1 MSINMYDPGQ
11 LAGAAVVGRDWEKLG
26 TVNAV
31 YLDTE
36 SGRPEWVAVVSGL
49 FGTRVSLVPLA
60 QAEFVGADLRLPYDR
75 EQLKTAPHHDPGREL
90 SPSEEAELFRHY
102 GVPYGSET
110 AKSQSSGTPGDART
124 TATGRA
130 ESAEADRRD
139 ASGPTADDAMTRS
152 EERLRA
158 GTRTRETG
166 RVRLRKHVVTE
177 HQQVTVPVSHEEV
190 VVEREP
196 VSRASA
202 VGDVAPTISD
212 EECEVVLHE
221 ERPVVEKE
229 AEVVERVRLGTRTVT
244 GEETVSGEVRKEEIE
259 VDADRQPLRGG
270 NRETS

>member
-1 MSINMYDPGQ
+1 MSMNIHDPGR

-26 TVNAV
+26 SVHAV
-31 YLDTE
+31 YHDTE

-60 QAEFVGADLRLPYDR
+60 QAEFVGDDLRLPYDK

-102 GVPYGSET
+102 GVPYGGDTGTSR
-110 AKSQSSGTPGDART
+110 SSDSVGNAGM

-130 ESAEADRRD
+130 GSPGADRPG
-139 ASGPTADDAMTRS
+139 ASSASADDAMTRS
-152 EERLRA
+152 EERLSA

-177 HQQVTVPVSHEEV
+177 QQQVTVPVSHEEV

-196 VSRASA
+196 AGGA
-202 VGDVAPTISD
+202 NAADDVAPTISD
-212 EECEVVLHE
+212 EEREVVLHE

-259 VDADRQPLRGG
+259 VDADRQPVSDG
-270 NRETS
+270 NRRTS

>member
-1 MSINMYDPGQ
+1 MSINMHDPGQ

-26 TVNAV
+26 SVNAV

-49 FGTRVSLVPLA
+49 FGTRISLVPLA

-90 SPSEEAELFRHY
+90 SPSDEAELFRHY
-102 GVPYGSET
+102 GVPHGSESGM
-110 AKSQSSGTPGDART
+110 SQSSGITDEAQT
-124 TATGRA
+124 TETSRA
-130 ESAEADRRD
+130 ESIDADHHGDYGAR
-139 ASGPTADDAMTRS
+139 ADDTMTRS

-196 VSRASA
+196 VGRASA
-202 VGDVAPTISD
+202 AGDVAPTISD
-212 EECEVVLHE
+212 EEREVVLHE

-229 AEVVERVRLGTRTVT
+229 AEVVERLRLGTRTVT

-259 VDADRQPLRGG
+259 VDADRQPLRDG

>member
-1 MSINMYDPGQ
+1 MSMNMHDPGR
-11 LAGAAVVGRDWEKLG
+11 LAGAAVVGRNWEKLG
-26 TVNAV
+26 SVDAV
-31 YLDTE
+31 YHDTE
-36 SGRPEWVAVVSGL
+36 SGRPEWVAVVSGI

-60 QAEFVGADLRLPYDR
+60 QAEFVGEDLRLPYDG

-102 GVPYGSET
+102 GFPYGDT
-110 AKSQSSGTPGDART
+110 GTSQSSGSTGDAQM

-130 ESAEADRRD
+130 ESASADRHG
-139 ASGPTADDAMTRS
+139 ASGPTEDDAMTRS
-152 EERLRA
+152 EERLSA

-196 VSRASA
+196 VGDASA
-202 VGDVAPTISD
+202 AGDVAPTISD
-212 EECEVVLHE
+212 EEREVVLHE

-259 VDADRQPLRGG
+259 VDADRQPLRDG
-270 NRETS
+270 NRGTS